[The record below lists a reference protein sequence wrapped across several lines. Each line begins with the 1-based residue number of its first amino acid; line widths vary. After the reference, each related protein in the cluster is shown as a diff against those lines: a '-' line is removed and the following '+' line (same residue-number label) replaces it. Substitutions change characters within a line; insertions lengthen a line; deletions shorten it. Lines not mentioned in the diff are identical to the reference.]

1 MKGINVIKNTA
12 SKGLMALTVL
22 FFISTGIIAASP
34 RHVITLSAA
43 SQRIFEKDQLQ
54 IFHFGFTV
62 SSNKKSVLKFAAFRT
77 KKSNI
82 LAEADL
88 VIGHIESRPF
98 AVTVELPTAFYKPLC
113 SLPVVFHFTSRGPP
127 SA

>member
-1 MKGINVIKNTA
+1 MKGLNAIKNTT

-22 FFISTGIIAASP
+22 FLISTGILAASP
-34 RHVITLSAA
+34 RHFITSSAA
-43 SQRIFEKDQLQ
+43 SQRIFEKDRLQ
-54 IFHFGFTV
+54 IFHFGFRI

-88 VIGHIESRPF
+88 VIGQIESRPF
-98 AVTVELPTAFYKPLC
+98 EVIIEPPTAFYKSFC
-113 SLPVVFHFTSRGPP
+113 SLPVVYHFASRGPP
-127 SA
+127 SV

>member
-1 MKGINVIKNTA
+1 MKGINIIKNTA

-22 FFISTGIIAASP
+22 FFISTGIFAAPS
-34 RHVITLSAA
+34 RHFITSSAA
-43 SQRIFEKDQLQ
+43 SQRIFEKDRLQ
-54 IFHFGFTV
+54 IFHFGFTE

-88 VIGHIESRPF
+88 VIGQIESRPF
-98 AVTVELPTAFYKPLC
+98 VVIPEPPAAFYKPLC
-113 SLPVVFHFTSRGPP
+113 SLPVVFHFSSRGPP